1 MARIRWPG
9 TAAPGHR
16 QRPVV
21 PVVVSCAHALGDAL
35 ASPGRSVAA
44 GGGVVPWPGL
54 ADDFQ
59 RRSGCGIGP
68 REWVLNAQVAASY
81 SRMDPAAHIAEL
93 AGGLG
98 LGGEGVRLL
107 TAASVADMVQC
118 EDDRGACP
126 ATVGLRIPVWA
137 AAPPGGAEPVRGGSR
152 GAPAAV
158 HGRRRPGLDQTSE
171 LMLTFV
177 ARRLLAEPVGIL
189 FAAREPSGELQHL
202 PELEV
207 RGVDGD
213 GTGRSRSLVP
223 PRPDHAAEVL
233 SCSETVTAYCCQ
245 GRRWVKPPPGR
256 PWPSGSRP

>member
-9 TAAPGHR
+9 TAAPGRR

-21 PVVVSCAHALGDAL
+21 PVVVSCAPALGDAL

-59 RRSGCGIGP
+59 RGGWRDRAARVGAQRPGGRLLQPHGP
-68 REWVLNAQVAASY
+68 GRA
-81 SRMDPAAHIAEL
+81 IAEL

-98 LGGEGVRLL
+98 LGGEGVGLL
-107 TAASVADMVQC
+107 TAAQ
-118 EDDRGACP
+118 RGP
-126 ATVGLRIPVWA
+126 Y
-137 AAPPGGAEPVRGGSR
+137 GAV
-152 GAPAAV
+152 
-158 HGRRRPGLDQTSE
+158 RRRRMPRPRSACASRPGRQRHLAVLSLFAAEAEERPLLYVVDDAQWLDQTSE
-171 LMLTFV
+171 LTLTFV

-207 RGVDGD
+207 RGVGGD

-223 PRPDHAAEVL
+223 PARIMRPRCSAA
-233 SCSETVTAYCCQ
+233 
-245 GRRWVKPPPGR
+245 RRR
-256 PWPSGSRP
+256 